1 MTTVLSGPLSR
12 VEELQK
18 MSSLIAPFATEE
30 VAGLEGR
37 VVADFY
43 GGETRHGRE
52 LRLHSGWQLEVGSWR
67 VRYLRT
73 RWWFLNIFSFSS
85 IPGGRFPI

>member
-30 VAGLEGR
+30 VEGVGS

-43 GGETRHGRE
+43 GGESRHGRE
-52 LRLHSGWQLEVGSWR
+52 LRLHSGWKFAGEVSKNQLH
-67 VRYLRT
+67 
-73 RWWFLNIFSFSS
+73 
-85 IPGGRFPI
+85 

>member
-18 MSSLIAPFATEE
+18 MSRLIAPFATEE
-30 VAGLEGR
+30 VEGLEGR

-52 LRLHSGWQLEVGSWR
+52 MRLHSGWKLEGWR
-67 VRYLRT
+67 VRYLAPYNGPQT
-73 RWWFLNIFSFSS
+73 
-85 IPGGRFPI
+85 

>member
-30 VAGLEGR
+30 VEGVGDT

-52 LRLHSGWQLEVGSWR
+52 LRVHSGWEVAGEVSKNQLH
-67 VRYLRT
+67 
-73 RWWFLNIFSFSS
+73 
-85 IPGGRFPI
+85 

>member
-1 MTTVLSGPLSR
+1 MTTVLSAGPLSR

-18 MSSLIAPFATEE
+18 MSRFIAPFATEE
-30 VAGLEGR
+30 VEGLEGR

-52 LRLHSGWQLEVGSWR
+52 MRLHSGWQVGSWK
-67 VRYLRT
+67 V
-73 RWWFLNIFSFSS
+73 
-85 IPGGRFPI
+85 GG

>member
-1 MTTVLSGPLSR
+1 MTTVLSAGPLSR

-30 VAGLEGR
+30 VEGLEGR

-52 LRLHSGWQLEVGSWR
+52 LRLHSGWKLEVG
-67 VRYLRT
+67 
-73 RWWFLNIFSFSS
+73 
-85 IPGGRFPI
+85 G